1 MYLVFR
7 TANFEKEIDKWLS
20 LEEKRKVERFEKNQ
34 LPFNPYVGDPL
45 GYRFLRE
52 KRLDTKRVYY
62 LIYEEFQSVILIQI
76 SGKKQQQSTIDEIKR
91 NLDNYYQF
99 IKEVKQRG
107 EGGLP

>member
-1 MYLVFR
+1 MYSVFR
-7 TANFEKEIDKWLS
+7 TAHFEKEMNKWLS
-20 LEEKRKVERFEKNQ
+20 LEEKSQVEKFERKQ

-62 LIYEEFQSVILIQI
+62 LIYEEFQSVVLVQI
-76 SGKKQQQSTIDEIKR
+76 SDKKQQQPIIDDIKR

-99 IKEVKQRG
+99 IKEIKQRG
-107 EGGLP
+107 EGDPP